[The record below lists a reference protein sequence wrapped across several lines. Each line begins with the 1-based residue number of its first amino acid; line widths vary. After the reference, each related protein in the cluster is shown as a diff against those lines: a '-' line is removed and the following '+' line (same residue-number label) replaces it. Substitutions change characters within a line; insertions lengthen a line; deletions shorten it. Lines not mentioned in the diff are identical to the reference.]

1 MRYKIQD
8 TRYKLMPR
16 RAAMVSL
23 YLVSCILYLTL
34 NGCGFQLRGASSVT
48 LPPELRLLRV
58 SMGAG
63 FPPLLIEVRNSLRVL
78 GNVKLTEDATASV
91 PVLNLLN
98 EQSIS
103 EVLSIDSTGRI
114 NAYLL
119 SYRVDFSLTG
129 ADGKALLPVQAVKL
143 QREYTFDRLNV
154 LATEHQSEF
163 LQNEMRRDAAQQ
175 ILRRLA
181 SLNLARDV
189 KADAA
194 QP

>member
-1 MRYKIQD
+1 MKA
-8 TRYKLMPR
+8 TRAGRLI
-16 RAAMVSL
+16 AL
-23 YLVSCILYLTL
+23 LVLGAVLA
-34 NGCGFQLRGASSVT
+34 GCGFQLRGASSVR
-48 LPPELRLLRV
+48 LPPELRVLRI

-63 FPPLLIEVRNSLRVL
+63 FPPLLVEVRNSLRIL
-78 GNVKLTEDATASV
+78 GSVRVTEDVQAPV
-91 PVLNLLN
+91 PVLNLIG
-98 EQSIS
+98 EQSTS

-119 SYRVDFSLTG
+119 NYRVDFSLTS
-129 ADGKALLPVQAVKL
+129 ADGKMLLPQQAIKL

-154 LATEHQSEF
+154 LATERQSDF

-181 SLNLARDV
+181 SLNHINNGSN
-189 KADAA
+189 DAA

>member
-1 MRYKIQD
+1 MKTVASRESPVAGRWMRV
-8 TRYKLMPR
+8 L
-16 RAAMVSL
+16 L
-23 YLVSCILYLTL
+23 LVIVTALLA
-34 NGCGFQLRGASSVT
+34 GCGFQLRGASSVT
-48 LPPELRLLRV
+48 LPPELRVLRV
-58 SMGAG
+58 AMGAG
-63 FPPLLIEVRNSLRVL
+63 FPPLLVEVRNSLRIL
-78 GNVKLTEDATASV
+78 GNVKLTEDIAAPV
-91 PVLNLLN
+91 PVLNLLG
-98 EQSIS
+98 EQSAS

-129 ADGKALLPVQAVKL
+129 ADGKSLLPAQAVKL

-154 LATEHQSEF
+154 LATERQSEF

-189 KADAA
+189 KTDAA

>member
-1 MRYKIQD
+1 MRYKMQD
-8 TRYKLMPR
+8 TRDKLR
-16 RAAMVSL
+16 SRSAAMVSL
-23 YLVSCILYLTL
+23 YLASCILYLAL

-58 SMGAG
+58 SMGSG

-78 GNVKLTEDATASV
+78 GNVKLTEDATAPV

-129 ADGKALLPVQAVKL
+129 ADGKPLLPVQAVKL

-154 LATEHQSEF
+154 LATERQSEF

-181 SLNLARDV
+181 SLNLANGA